1 MDTLKKWSSSW
12 LIILL
17 ALIFFWPLGLV
28 LLFIR
33 IQDTRGNLK
42 SLSNIFWTLAIIC
55 YFITF
60 LGITQT
66 VGNKYNDSAS
76 ISALTFFCIASIG
89 FTIPAIKFHKKYKY
103 YKNYADYI
111 KLRRR
116 VSIDE
121 IAKKMGETTE
131 KVTQNIAKIISYKM
145 LDGYINE
152 ENEVVLIDNY
162 SNTPSYIGN
171 VTTNATPQRQVLT
184 VKCRNCGATNKFIT
198 GKENRCEYCDSLL
211 TK

>member
-1 MDTLKKWSSSW
+1 MIKNFLKVKFLKILTDSS
-12 LIILL
+12 
-17 ALIFFWPLGLV
+17 
-28 LLFIR
+28 
-33 IQDTRGNLK
+33 K
-42 SLSNIFWTLAIIC
+42 SS
-55 YFITF
+55 
-60 LGITQT
+60 
-66 VGNKYNDSAS
+66 
-76 ISALTFFCIASIG
+76 
-89 FTIPAIKFHKKYKY
+89 
-103 YKNYADYI
+103 
-111 KLRRR
+111 
-116 VSIDE
+116 
-121 IAKKMGETTE
+121 
-131 KVTQNIAKIISYKM
+131 KIISYKM